1 MADNLRAADS
11 QSSPKARHALRILI
25 VTPSI
30 PYPPNWGFGIRVYQI
45 VRELSRRHT
54 VSVICYSRPGEE
66 DKIEALEQ
74 VCHSVHTVQNPLADR
89 RAKRLAQLTAMVSRT
104 SFQTA
109 SLRTAEMQT
118 LLTSIVAGEHFDL
131 VQFESSQMCSLQLP
145 RSVPWIVD
153 EHNLEFELL
162 QRMGRTES
170 SPIRKLFNWVEH
182 RKFKREEMSS
192 WERADACIVTS
203 DREARIV
210 AAHVPQQSIH
220 VAPNGVDI
228 EFFAPA
234 EDPAESVDPD
244 EMVFTGLLSYRPN
257 ADAVTYFVKQVLPL
271 IVARCPRARFTV
283 VGLDA
288 PLEVTRLAGPN
299 VDIVGAVPDVRPY
312 VRRAA
317 LFVVPLRMGSG
328 TRLKILEGLAAAK
341 GVVSTTVGCEGI
353 DVVAGEHLLVAD
365 TAADLADAIVS
376 LQTDTTRAAELGK
389 AGRRLVED
397 RYSWV
402 SIVDELEGFHQT
414 VVERVAHS

>member
-1 MADNLRAADS
+1 M
-11 QSSPKARHALRILI
+11 RILI

-54 VSVICYSRPGEE
+54 VSVVCYSRPGEE
-66 DKIEALEQ
+66 DKIAALNE

-89 RAKRLAQLTAMVSRT
+89 RAKRLAQLAAMVRRT

-109 SLRTAEMQT
+109 SLRTAAMQR
-118 LLTSIVAGEHFDL
+118 LVTSLVANERFDL
-131 VQFESSQMCSLQLP
+131 VQFESSQMCSLRLP
-145 RSVPWIVD
+145 AGLPWIVD
-153 EHNLEFELL
+153 EHNLEYELL
-162 QRMGRTES
+162 QRMGQTERT
-170 SPIRKLFNWVEH
+170 PIRKLFNWVEH

-192 WERADACIVTS
+192 WERADACVVTS
-203 DREARIV
+203 DREARVV
-210 AAHVPQQSIH
+210 AQHVPHKPIH

-228 EFFAPA
+228 EFFSPA
-234 EDPAESVDPD
+234 DPTDVAVDPD

-257 ADAVTYFVKQVLPL
+257 ADAVTYFVKQILPL
-271 IVARCPRARFTV
+271 IVARRPRARFTV

-288 PLEVTRLAGPN
+288 PPEMIRLAGPN

-312 VRRAA
+312 VVRAG

-353 DVVAGEHLLVAD
+353 DVVADEHLLVAD
-365 TAADLADAIVS
+365 TEADFADAVVS
-376 LQTDTTRAAELGK
+376 LQSDPRRADELGR
-389 AGRRLVED
+389 AGRQLVED

-402 SIVDELEGFHQT
+402 SIVNELDGFHRSIVNPTGQ
-414 VVERVAHS
+414 S

>member
-1 MADNLRAADS
+1 
-11 QSSPKARHALRILI
+11 LRILI

-54 VSVICYSRPGEE
+54 VSVVCYSRPGEE
-66 DKIEALEQ
+66 DKIAALQ
-74 VCHSVHTVQNPLADR
+74 AVCHSVHTVQNPLADR
-89 RAKRLAQLTAMVSRT
+89 RAKRRAQLTAMVGRT

-109 SLRTAEMQT
+109 SLRTAAMQR
-118 LLTSIVAGEHFDL
+118 LVTSLVTAEHFDL
-131 VQFESSQMCSLQLP
+131 VQFESSQMCSLKLP
-145 RSVPWIVD
+145 ADVPWIVD
-153 EHNLEFELL
+153 EHNLEYELL
-162 QRMGRTES
+162 QRMGRTER

-192 WERADACIVTS
+192 WERADACVVTS
-203 DREARIV
+203 EREARV
-210 AAHVPQQSIH
+210 VVQHVPHKPIH
-220 VAPNGVDI
+220 VAANGVDI
-228 EFFAPA
+228 EFFAPCD
-234 EDPAESVDPD
+234 DPADTVDPD

-271 IVARCPRARFTV
+271 IVARRPRARFTV

-288 PLEVTRLAGPN
+288 PAEVTRLAGPN

-317 LFVVPLRMGSG
+317 MFVVPLRMGSG

-353 DVVAGEHLLVAD
+353 NVVADEHLLVAD
-365 TAADLADAIVS
+365 TAAALADAVVA
-376 LQTDTTRAAELGK
+376 LQTDPARAAELGA

-397 RYSWV
+397 HYSWV
-402 SIVDELEGFHQT
+402 SIVHELEDFYRT
-414 VVERVAHS
+414 LVERPRQS